1 MINGTP
7 DALPAT
13 APKKGEQ
20 GIAHPKHRFLCRGFS
35 LVEVLFAMTFYI
47 FLGAAVI
54 SSLLTSQRF
63 ATRARLLTNARVIV
77 QRNID
82 AATGVAFSGTSST
95 PAILAITD
103 PAGVVCDDDG
113 GTGTP
118 VENIQVLRSGTNIL
132 VTGTLRRIVTAEPVI
147 VTGTAS
153 DGSVAVRRVT
163 FQIDYDYLSN
173 HYTHSETTLRSADS
187 Q

>member
-1 MINGTP
+1 MINAIPDTILAITP
-7 DALPAT
+7 
-13 APKKGEQ
+13 KGRERWS
-20 GIAHPKHRFLCRGFS
+20 AHQEHRFPCGFT
-35 LVEVLFAMTFYI
+35 LLEVIFAMAFSV

-54 SSLLTSQRF
+54 SSLLASQRF
-63 ATRARLLTNARVIV
+63 AARARLLTNARAIV

-82 AATGVAFSGTSST
+82 AASSVTFTSSTT
-95 PAILAITD
+95 PAILAITSGT
-103 PAGVVCDDDG
+103 GVVCDDDG

-118 VENIQVLRSGTNIL
+118 VENIQILRTGTDVL

-153 DGSVAVRRVT
+153 DASVAVRRVT
-163 FQIDYDYLSN
+163 SQIDYEYQSN
-173 HYTHSETTLRSADS
+173 HYPHSETTLRSADN